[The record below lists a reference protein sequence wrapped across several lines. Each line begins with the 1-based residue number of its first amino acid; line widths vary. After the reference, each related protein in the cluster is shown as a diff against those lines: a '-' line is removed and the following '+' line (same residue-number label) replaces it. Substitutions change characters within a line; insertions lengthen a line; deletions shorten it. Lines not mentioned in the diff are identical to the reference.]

1 VENNKLKYI
10 LKGCVCVCV
19 CVCVHKIY
27 GGLEMIQTIMEV
39 PVCNIEVGLPH
50 PKKQERT
57 KKHLNCVEIIMD
69 LTVLTVSSSRILFFA
84 N

>member
-1 VENNKLKYI
+1 M
-10 LKGCVCVCV
+10 

-27 GGLEMIQTIMEV
+27 GGLEMIHIIMEV

-50 PKKQERT
+50 KKKEKKERT
-57 KKHLNCVEIIMD
+57 TKKNLNCVEVIMD
-69 LTVLTVSSSRILFFA
+69 VHSYSLDGVQLQNIFFA